1 MIDIVSD
8 QVRMHSQ
15 GVEFGV
21 HTILH
26 ISFWQVLEG
35 LYQSIYGF
43 FEKLENHNNFDQLYR
58 LTRIWFKF
66 LT

>member
-1 MIDIVSD
+1 MSV

-35 LYQSIYGF
+35 LYQSNIATTIPVNQ
-43 FEKLENHNNFDQLYR
+43 EKCMLLAKP
-58 LTRIWFKF
+58 I
-66 LT
+66 